1 MSTPECSESLV
12 DSLGV
17 GLEKREATG
26 RDIYIYIYT
35 IIHTCCIY
43 IVIYSYMLYI
53 YNTHS
58 LVYTKALYLY

>member
-26 RDIYIYIYT
+26 RDIYIYNHAYMLY
-35 IIHTCCIY
+35 IY